1 MELDFPNSI
10 SLLRSATDKE
20 LYQKLILQLNKDFAL
35 ANVAMEVP
43 LNTNPEELVD
53 LLREKIYQLI
63 MEQFS
68 EYLSLLYVVDIPESE
83 FDKLDVTDAVE
94 MANQVSFILLK
105 RIWKKVWF
113 RANLS

>member
-10 SLLRSATDKE
+10 SLLRNATDQE
-20 LYQKLILQLNKDFAL
+20 LYQKLIIQLNKDFNL
-35 ANVAMEVP
+35 ANIAMEVP
-43 LNTNPEELVD
+43 LITPPDELVD

-83 FDKLDVTDAVE
+83 FDKLDGTDAVE
-94 MANQVSFILLK
+94 MADQVSFLLLK

-113 RANLS
+113 KANLT